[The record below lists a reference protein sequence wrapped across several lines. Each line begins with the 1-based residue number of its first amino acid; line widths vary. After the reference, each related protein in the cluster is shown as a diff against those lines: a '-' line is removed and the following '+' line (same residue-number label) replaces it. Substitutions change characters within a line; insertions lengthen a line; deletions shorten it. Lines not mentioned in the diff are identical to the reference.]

1 MKCDR
6 KNLQCIYIVNCY
18 IIRDR
23 HGIDEVSTMTE
34 AEKKEIAIIIVI
46 LLIVVIWF
54 FVSGEMYNWIPE

>member
-1 MKCDR
+1 MR
-6 KNLQCIYIVNCY
+6 QKNLQCIYIVNCI

-23 HGIDEVSTMTE
+23 NGIGGEVSTMTE

-46 LLIVVIWF
+46 LLIVIIWF